1 MHNDASLV
9 FVCVCGSTYLHVC
22 VRVWLFVGLAAAPQ
36 KVGLR
41 ACYSS
46 PSVWPPLAHKH
57 KLAEGRLL
65 WQKASL
71 QTKPLNILSKSIKTS
86 RDWLGLI
93 VCA

>member
-1 MHNDASLV
+1 MKPVQPLCVYVEAHICMC
-9 FVCVCGSTYLHVC
+9 VCVL
-22 VRVWLFVGLAAAPQ
+22 VGLAAAPQ

-71 QTKPLNILSKSIKTS
+71 QTKPLNILSKSIKAS
-86 RDWLGLI
+86 RDWPGLI